1 MPGDDRRPRG
11 GESRPRFTLQRG
23 ISTVRAAFLFSARAS
38 FPSIRPMLP
47 RKGLSS
53 PLRWFALGGVL
64 TASVS
69 CGGSQPV
76 SVTPQRDPT
85 PLAKCKVAPSQSS
98 PLVTEW
104 PASEK
109 AHLESMLSDRT
120 VAVSYS
126 GCDLKIL
133 DACRIKGSYS
143 FHRTTLATDTIE
155 IKSEDDLYAKLP
167 LGAVSL
173 EGELQRS
180 GRLAVRTTVAGQLR
194 LNEEISDFPTT
205 GACAKA
211 THVVTALSVGTFK
224 LLSGGGISGRAGV
237 AVGTAG
243 AGAKVSRDEEVLREA
258 GDPSTC
264 AQVKS
269 ADSSSQCSSPIQI
282 FLEPIERNA
291 TAAASVE
298 PDDSPGT
305 SPRLPREDLRN
316 GVGASDD
323 AGTAD
328 DSRPGKDA
336 VQVSFQAP
344 DSGKWALRA
353 KDGKVLCDLPCTRW
367 VPPHSGMV
375 VALDADKSED
385 IVKIPVPDDLGYSAG
400 RKVNAV
406 PQQGRGG
413 AWPGTAAGF
422 GVAGVV
428 VGALLMANSE
438 KGCGA
443 PTIPS
448 ETNSNEQVPNDGYC
462 TPGIGIVIG
471 SSVLTVVGGAVW
483 IFYNRTEKLDLS
495 LASPDGAARRDRP
508 VFQLGPGFAQGT
520 F

>member
-1 MPGDDRRPRG
+1 MSARK
-11 GESRPRFTLQRG
+11 PRFPR
-23 ISTVRAAFLFSARAS
+23 ISEDPAAFLFSARGS

-53 PLRWFALGGVL
+53 RLRWFGLGGVL
-64 TASVS
+64 AASVS
-69 CGGSQPV
+69 CGGSQPAAV
-76 SVTPQRDPT
+76 RPQSDPT

-109 AHLESMLSDRT
+109 AHLESLLNERA

-133 DACRIKGSYS
+133 DACRIKGTYS
-143 FHRTTLATDTIE
+143 FHRTTLATDTLE

-194 LNEEISDFPTT
+194 LNEEIGDVPTA
-205 GACAKA
+205 GACARA

-224 LLSGGGISGRAGV
+224 LLSGGGVSGRAGV
-237 AVGTAG
+237 DVAGAG
-243 AGAKVSRDEEVLREA
+243 AGAKVSREEEVLREA

-269 ADSSSQCSSPIQI
+269 ADDSSQCSSPIQI

-291 TAAASVE
+291 SASAPIA
-298 PDDSPGT
+298 PDEGPAPSR
-305 SPRLPREDLRN
+305 RLPRPELPEDS
-316 GVGASDD
+316 GVSGD
-323 AGTAD
+323 AGGID
-328 DSRPGKDA
+328 DPGSGKDA
-336 VQVSFQAP
+336 VHVSFKAP
-344 DSGKWALRA
+344 DGDGGKWALRRS
-353 KDGKVLCDLPCTRW
+353 DGKVECELPCSRW
-367 VPPHSGMV
+367 VGPRSGMV
-375 VALDADKSED
+375 VALDADRSED

-413 AWPGTAAGF
+413 AWAGTAIGI
-422 GVAGVV
+422 GVV
-428 VGALLMANSE
+428 GIIVGAVLMGNDE
-438 KGCGA
+438 KGCGK
-443 PTIPS
+443 TIEDPDDP
-448 ETNSNEQVPNDGYC
+448 NEQIPNDGLC
-462 TPGIGIVIG
+462 TPGVGIVIG
-471 SSVLTVVGGAVW
+471 SSVLTVAGGVVW
-483 IFYNRTEKLDLS
+483 LFYNKTEKLDLS
-495 LASPDGAARRDRP
+495 LASPDGNARRDRP
-508 VFQLGPGFAQGT
+508 VFQLGPGFVQGT
-520 F
+520 FY

>member
-1 MPGDDRRPRG
+1 
-11 GESRPRFTLQRG
+11 
-23 ISTVRAAFLFSARAS
+23 
-38 FPSIRPMLP
+38 MLP
-47 RKGLSS
+47 RKGLPS
-53 PLRWFALGGVL
+53 PLRWCALGGVL
-64 TASVS
+64 AASVS
-69 CGGSQPV
+69 CGGSPPV
-76 SVTPQRDPT
+76 TVTPQRDPT

-109 AHLESMLSDRT
+109 AHLESLLSDRT

-133 DACRIKGSYS
+133 DGCRIKGGYS

-194 LNEEISDFPTT
+194 LNEEIADFPTT

-211 THVVTALSVGTFK
+211 THIVTALSVGTFK
-224 LLSGGGISGRAGV
+224 LLSGGGVSGRAGV
-237 AVGTAG
+237 DVGGAG

-264 AQVKS
+264 AQGKS
-269 ADSSSQCSSPIQI
+269 AETSSQCSSPIQI

-291 TAAASVE
+291 TTTAAVA
-298 PDDSPGT
+298 PDEAPRT
-305 SPRLPREDLRN
+305 SPRVPREDP
-316 GVGASDD
+316 GDGAGAIDD
-323 AGTAD
+323 AGASD

-336 VQVSFQAP
+336 VQVSFKAP

-353 KDGKVLCDLPCTRW
+353 NDGKMLCELPCTRW
-367 VPPHSGMV
+367 VPPRSGMV

-413 AWPGTAAGF
+413 AWAGTAAGL
-422 GVAGVV
+422 GIAGVV
-428 VGALLMANSE
+428 VGALLMGNTE
-438 KGCGA
+438 KGCGN
-443 PTIPS
+443 TIT
-448 ETNSNEQVPNDGYC
+448 ETDADNVSREVPNDGYC
-462 TPGIGIVIG
+462 TPGIGIVVG
-471 SSVLTVVGGAVW
+471 GSVLTVAGGAVW

>member
-1 MPGDDRRPRG
+1 MIDTRAVAKDRQ
-11 GESRPRFTLQRG
+11 RFTLQRG
-23 ISTVRAAFLFSARAS
+23 ISRASAAFLFSARAS

-47 RKGLSS
+47 RKGLPS

-64 TASVS
+64 AASVS

-194 LNEEISDFPTT
+194 LNEEISDLPTT
-205 GACAKA
+205 GACARA

-224 LLSGGGISGRAGV
+224 LLSGGGISGRVGV
-237 AVGTAG
+237 EVGGAG
-243 AGAKVSRDEEVLREA
+243 AGTKVSRDEEVLREA

-282 FLEPIERNA
+282 FLEPIERKA
-291 TAAASVE
+291 TASAAGE
-298 PDDSPGT
+298 TDESPGA
-305 SPRLPREDLRN
+305 SRRLPREDLGN
-316 GVGASDD
+316 GAGADDD
-323 AGTAD
+323 AGASD

-344 DSGKWALRA
+344 DSGKWALRSG
-353 KDGKVLCDLPCTRW
+353 DGKMLCELPCTRW
-367 VPPHSGMV
+367 VPPRSGMV
-375 VALDADKSED
+375 VALDADRSED

-422 GVAGVV
+422 GVAGVI
-428 VGALLMANSE
+428 VGALLMGNSE
-438 KGCGA
+438 KGCGDTTPA
-443 PTIPS
+443 ESTGGTDPPTPD
-448 ETNSNEQVPNDGYC
+448 NSYC
-462 TPGIGIVIG
+462 APGIGIVIG
-471 SSVLTVVGGAVW
+471 SSVLTIAGGAVW
-483 IFYNRTEKLDLS
+483 IFYNKTEKLDLS